1 MGFRLLLQITRGF
14 SVFDELAQA
23 GSELRMRNLDIV
35 CKGHK
40 QFTGF
45 WKTNIQEDIR
55 TNSMKESLENK
66 E

>member
-45 WKTNIQEDIR
+45 
-55 TNSMKESLENK
+55 
-66 E
+66 